1 MTNKE
6 KTLGQKVDEM
16 TNKISEVSSEL
27 WEKFEETKKET
38 QKVAHGVE
46 KWWKTTKL
54 ESRITTILGG
64 ILVAIAF
71 WNLKGIIWQLAI
83 LVAGILAIT
92 GMFDSVVKEIIILIK
107 GQIKSYSQKG
117 EVSQSSKEEKTNTK
131 SS

>member
-107 GQIKSYSQKG
+107 DQIKSYSQKG

>member
-107 GQIKSYSQKG
+107 DQIKSYSQKG
-117 EVSQSSKEEKTNTK
+117 EVSQPSKEEKTNTK